1 MSQEEKN
8 EIIHNAA
15 NAYGLF
21 LSALGIDWE
30 NDPHS
35 EDTPKRVAKAF
46 VEDLFSGLY
55 VDEPNIKSFPNDDEY
70 PGMVFQGDIE
80 VHSMCQH
87 HHLPYIGKAYVAY
100 IPGSTMIGLSKL
112 NRIVEWLARRPSVQ
126 ETLTM
131 RIHSLINE
139 KCRENSGVAVMV
151 KAKHQCACLRGV
163 KHDSTMVTSHLSGA
177 FRDNESA
184 RAEFYKFIDYLK

>member
-1 MSQEEKN
+1 MNQEEKN
-8 EIIHNAA
+8 DLIQNAA

-21 LSALGIDWE
+21 LSALGLDWQ

-35 EDTPKRVAKAF
+35 EDTPHRVAKAF

-55 VDEPNIKSFPNDDEY
+55 TQEPSIKSFPNDEGY

-87 HHLPYIGKAYVAY
+87 HHLPFIGKAYVAY
-100 IPGSTMIGLSKL
+100 IPGPSMIGLSKL
-112 NRIVEWLARRPSVQ
+112 NRIVEWLSRRPSVQ

-131 RIHSLINE
+131 KIHSLINE
-139 KCRENSGVAVMV
+139 KCENNSGVAVTI

-177 FRDNESA
+177 FKDNEAA
-184 RAEFYKFIDYLK
+184 RAEFYKFIDYLR